1 MKKTVAFVLLCAAF
15 LAASPIA
22 RAQDTKQAAPT
33 APSGALEPARQARVD
48 AARQQLR
55 DDKRGLVER
64 NMQLTPA
71 EAKKFWPIYD
81 QYQRARAGADAR
93 RAKAIVDV
101 VGREGPLTDA
111 YARTLAGELMAAD
124 EAEIKARRILQNRLM
139 RAVSPRTAA
148 RYLQLEAKIRA
159 LEAYEIASSLPLV
172 Q

>member
-1 MKKTVAFVLLCAAF
+1 MRRRTVVASLLGVAVMAG
-15 LAASPIA
+15 IA
-22 RAQDTKQAAPT
+22 PVFADT
-33 APSGALEPARQARVD
+33 APDTTDMQTLRAAVQA
-48 AARQQLR
+48 
-55 DDKRGLVER
+55 DKRGYVSGMLK
-64 NMQLTPA
+64 LGPA

-81 QYQRARAGADAR
+81 RYQRARAAADAR

-159 LEAYEIASSLPLV
+159 LEAYDIASSLPLV